1 MKRARWWIIV
11 LPLALL
17 FLSRLLSGADLSTYR
32 GFQFGMTLN
41 SAVQHSGMDPSEV
54 TLLHQRPARIEELA
68 WIPERFS
75 GAGGEMD
82 PVKQVL
88 FSFYNGQLFR
98 LVVDYDADRTKGMSV
113 QDLIEAISA
122 QYGAA
127 TRPVAEALLPSRSF
141 SKTVTVVVCWENAD
155 YSFSLV
161 QSPYGSGY
169 GLIAFCKRLD
179 GMAQEAIAYG
189 KHLDDQERPQRQKI
203 DKQNVQDKLENVRLA
218 NRMHFRP

>member
-1 MKRARWWIIV
+1 MKRARWIII
-11 LPLALL
+11 LPLAVL

-68 WIPERFS
+68 WMPERFS

-88 FSFYNGQLFR
+88 FNFYNGQLFR
-98 LVVDYDADRTKGMSV
+98 MVVDYDSDRIKGMSV

-122 QYGAA
+122 QYGTA
-127 TRPVAEALLPSRSF
+127 TRPVADALLPSRSF
-141 SKTVTVVVCWENAD
+141 SETARLVARWEDVD

-169 GLIAFCKRLD
+169 ELIAFCKRLE
-179 GMAQEAIAYG
+179 GMAQEAIASG
-189 KHLDDQERPQRQKI
+189 KRLDDQERPQRQKI
-203 DKQNVQDKLENVRLA
+203 DKQNVQDRLEKERLA
-218 NRMHFRP
+218 SRMHFRP

>member
-1 MKRARWWIIV
+1 MKRARWIII
-11 LPLALL
+11 LPLAVL

-41 SAVQHSGMDPSEV
+41 SAVQHSSMDPSEV
-54 TLLHQRPARIEELA
+54 TLLHQRPARIEELS
-68 WIPERFS
+68 WMPERFS

-98 LVVDYDADRTKGMSV
+98 MVVDYDADRTKGMSV

-122 QYGAA
+122 QYGTA
-127 TRPVAEALLPSRSF
+127 TRPVADALLPSRSF
-141 SKTVTVVVCWENAD
+141 SKTAILMARWENAD
-155 YSFSLV
+155 YLFSLV
-161 QSPYGSGY
+161 QSPYGSGFE
-169 GLIAFCKRLD
+169 LIALCKRLD
-179 GMAQEAIAYG
+179 GMAQEAIASG
-189 KHLDDQERPQRQKI
+189 KRLDDQERPQRQKI
-203 DKQNVQDKLENVRLA
+203 DKQNVQDRLEKVRLA